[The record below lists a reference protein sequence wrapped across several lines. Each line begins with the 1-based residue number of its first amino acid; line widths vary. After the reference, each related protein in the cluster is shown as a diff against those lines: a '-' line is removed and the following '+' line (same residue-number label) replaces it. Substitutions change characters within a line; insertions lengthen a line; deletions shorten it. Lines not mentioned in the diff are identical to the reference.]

1 MLYHS
6 NPLIRIL
13 YSIPVLV
20 VFLLCF
26 LLLSLYHY
34 ICLSAYNP
42 TYLTFL
48 AVHLCFILIL
58 WSYTMSFI
66 TDPGSIPDD
75 YFVPESEKSISLHIN
90 SSKKIGNGR
99 YCLKCRRPRPLRAH
113 HCSLCGRCI
122 LRMDHHCPWIGNC
135 VGINNHR
142 YFVQFLVYSALDC
155 NILAGGFARVIL
167 DYPEKSGWLCYT
179 AMIVTI
185 GIGIFVLIM
194 GLSQLWALTMNFT
207 MLEIQNLMEESVF
220 DVGWK
225 ENVFQ
230 SCGRRYVPFLLPL
243 VSNNLDG
250 TSFPVSKRIMIGRV
264 GIEEDV
270 EM

>member
-1 MLYHS
+1 
-6 NPLIRIL
+6 
-13 YSIPVLV
+13 
-20 VFLLCF
+20 
-26 LLLSLYHY
+26 
-34 ICLSAYNP
+34 
-42 TYLTFL
+42 
-48 AVHLCFILIL
+48 
-58 WSYTMSFI
+58 
-66 TDPGSIPDD
+66 
-75 YFVPESEKSISLHIN
+75 
-90 SSKKIGNGR
+90 
-99 YCLKCRRPRPLRAH
+99 
-113 HCSLCGRCI
+113 
-122 LRMDHHCPWIGNC
+122 
-135 VGINNHR
+135 
-142 YFVQFLVYSALDC
+142 
-155 NILAGGFARVIL
+155 LAGGFARVIL
-167 DYPEKSGWLCYT
+167 DYPEKSGWLCYV

-230 SCGRRYVPFLLPL
+230 SCGKRYVPFLLPL

-264 GIEEDV
+264 GIEEDI